1 MSNDIIIASN
11 ATPAQVVRVLASADK
26 LATKVQRQEV
36 IPAYWEAAK
45 WAVAQLELVDA
56 DGKRVWTGKAL
67 AESLGRNQSVMPHW
81 KKVVATFTLAQAKKF
96 DHWDACV
103 KAAYGKVDGERV
115 VKTVKE
121 RALDAAAKLE
131 TGSDVTAVA
140 LSLMASDVKLT
151 ATMKKTLQAAAAAL

>member
-1 MSNDIIIASN
+1 MSKSQIIASN
-11 ATPAQVVRVLASADK
+11 ATPAQVVRALASADR

-36 IPAYWEAAK
+36 IPAYWAAAK

-56 DGKRVWTGKAL
+56 DGKKVWTGKAL

-81 KKVVATFTLAQAKKF
+81 KKVIATFTLAEAKKF

-103 KAAYGKVDGERV
+103 KAAYGKDGGERV
-115 VKTVKE
+115 VKTAKD

-151 ATMKKTLQAAAAAL
+151 ATMKKAIKAAAAAL